1 MDDKEYYVK
10 IKKVNKDNLY
20 KKINK
25 NKSDIWK
32 NFEVTGKMNKKTI
45 IHDPVTALA
54 ESEATGETAKIFDD
68 IRSTMQIPMLTSIWR
83 VLADSLEDLDLAWK
97 SVKPLYKSGQPEAAL
112 NRLKSEASFPNLSP
126 VSLEEMEEIRFT
138 SDDLKSVKTILNAY
152 NRSNSLNLLTQSAL
166 VPDQVKNY
174 IAYAPVETNLI
185 QGNLPRLLPRQEISD
200 SVWDV
205 ILKTNNYG
213 TTGSNPGIATI
224 FRHLAY
230 WPKLLSLMQKRL
242 ELVQKSGDISV
253 GAKSVSEIAIEEG
266 DRMTQLRDE
275 NALNKMSSD
284 ARETIIRYVNGPF
297 RCARIV
303 NIGTALSN
311 WLEGVKL

>member
-1 MDDKEYYVK
+1 MDDKEYYEK

-25 NKSDIWK
+25 NKSDKWK

-112 NRLKSEASFPNLSP
+112 NRLKSEASFPNLSS

-152 NRSNSLNLLTQSAL
+152 NRSNSLNLLTQSACL
-166 VPDQVKNY
+166 LYTSPS
-174 IAYAPVETNLI
+174 
-185 QGNLPRLLPRQEISD
+185 PRD
-200 SVWDV
+200 
-205 ILKTNNYG
+205 G
-213 TTGSNPGIATI
+213 
-224 FRHLAY
+224 
-230 WPKLLSLMQKRL
+230 LLS
-242 ELVQKSGDISV
+242 
-253 GAKSVSEIAIEEG
+253 
-266 DRMTQLRDE
+266 RMP
-275 NALNKMSSD
+275 SS
-284 ARETIIRYVNGPF
+284 A
-297 RCARIV
+297 
-303 NIGTALSN
+303 
-311 WLEGVKL
+311 